1 MRTVQLTFTFAD
13 DEWDDLREACRA
25 GRQEPTFANVCCLI
39 KLLAIA
45 KARDV
50 IDEGEALDEMWKEAM
65 DKTKKMSGV
74 RKC

>member
-1 MRTVQLTFTFAD
+1 MRTVQLTFTFS
-13 DEWDDLREACRA
+13 DEEWEVLREACRA
-25 GRQEPTFANVCCLI
+25 GRQEATFANVCCLI

-50 IDEGEALDEMWKEAM
+50 IDEGKALDGVWKEAM
-65 DKTKKMSGV
+65 DKTKKMGGV